1 MAASTTSADDVIHNV
16 LSDESGQ
23 SSFACTHCRRQKVK
37 CDRIL
42 PSCGHCSKAS
52 RRCDYPLTVQKPGP
66 KAGTH
71 RRPRVHENQ
80 STSHPSDVLA
90 HPMKKTKLDDD
101 RKLSLTPQ
109 FDTPGH
115 RSSLDFSVRSQPELR
130 RDSTTQSS
138 TTSQSPRATKPENPI
153 LRFVHPDHEPTVQL
167 PPVEGSPQRAEVF
180 VNKFDLACR
189 RLGCTSNQGW
199 ELIKTYFNNMTAYS
213 LFHRPTFEQKL
224 RSISSDKQ
232 LQALLSAL
240 FSYALRFKD
249 HIPAVKD
256 SRLSAK
262 DTLDLSCQ
270 LQQECIEECEDD
282 DPPLH
287 LLQSLYLVTF
297 QKLIHGVRGKT
308 WRMVGD
314 CIRLAYELRLNI
326 IDVHAVNSESDM
338 DHAVDSQDWVLAEEK
353 RRIWWA
359 LWEMDVFTSTI
370 RRLPGAIDE
379 RLNYTHLPST
389 DDDWFEG
396 VESQSCFLVA
406 DASARWKTLSE
417 SGTRSP
423 QAWYILV
430 NSYMYDAFKMGA
442 FPETWARRIGFE
454 SPADSAGGIPEKLV
468 PKMREFIDNCLRC
481 AQMALPAELSWE
493 HRFLAFKPST
503 SVTKTT
509 FRRMDN
515 ARYCIHVMFQLSR
528 LTLSLWEIH
537 HVAATMSASTEPNSE
552 TQTPASHPPRLTPQS
567 SINHEKP
574 DRRLWDRY
582 VDAANL
588 IAEIIRNSSPQ
599 HYQYVNPLIANSIW
613 IAAAGLVVA
622 KLFGPSDFDSRTA
635 ASNFDLLVATLN
647 KFEIFWQIPSV
658 LKYKLR
664 NLEDTLNTLRPRSAA
679 MTPAQ
684 PMENM
689 AEPHIPPVEP
699 LPSTFKIPYDHQ
711 RLNYLGPNGIRITND
726 VFAGMDGHEWPSQD
740 LFDFGAI
747 PTFGFGQP
755 ELLTPMPMP
764 FDTLFDNSAMMTND
778 AINFNELFSYPYQ

>member
-1 MAASTTSADDVIHNV
+1 MSTLKRSLAYVDCLLAWRWPQLTPMRLGCESYCRLRVLPFIPKYSSSYSHYIFHGRVCHTRRLWRFCGKAGVVEDIRHSSSSSSMAASTTSGDDVIHNV
-16 LSDESGQ
+16 LSEESGQ

-71 RRPRVHENQ
+71 RRPRAHDNQ
-80 STSHPSDVLA
+80 KTSHPSDSLV
-90 HPMKKTKLDDD
+90 HPLKKPRTEEN
-101 RKLSLTPQ
+101 RSLSLTPQ
-109 FDTPGH
+109 FDH
-115 RSSLDFSVRSQPELR
+115 SSARSSHDFSVRSQPELR
-130 RDSTTQSS
+130 RDSTTHSS

-153 LRFVHPDHEPTVQL
+153 LRFVHPDHEPTSQV
-167 PPVEGSPQRAEVF
+167 PPPEESPQRAEVF
-180 VNKFDLACR
+180 ITKFELACR
-189 RLGCTSNQGW
+189 RLGCTSAQGL
-199 ELIKTYFNNMTAYS
+199 ELIKTYFSNMTAYS

-224 RSISSDKQ
+224 SAISSDKQ
-232 LQALLSAL
+232 LQALLSAI

-249 HIPAVKD
+249 HVPLVKD

-262 DTLDLSCQ
+262 DILDLSCQ
-270 LQQECIEECEDD
+270 LQQECVEECEDD

-314 CIRLAYELRLNI
+314 CIRLAYELRLHL
-326 IDVHAVNSESDM
+326 IDVDSITSESDM
-338 DHAVDSQDWVLAEEK
+338 DHTVDTQDWALAEEK

-370 RRLPGAIDE
+370 RRLPSAIDE
-379 RLNYTHLPST
+379 RLNYTLLPST
-389 DDDWFEG
+389 DDDWFEN
-396 VESQSCFLVA
+396 VESPSCFLAA
-406 DASARWKTLSE
+406 DASLRWRTVSE

-430 NSYMYDAFKMGA
+430 NSYMFDAFKMGA
-442 FPETWARRIGFE
+442 HPETWAKRIGFE
-454 SPADSAGGIPEKLV
+454 NPVGSAGGIPEKLV
-468 PKMREFIDNCLRC
+468 PKMRDFIDNCLRC
-481 AQMALPAELSWE
+481 AQMALPAELNWE

-528 LTLSLWEIH
+528 LTLSLWEVH
-537 HVAATMSASTEPNSE
+537 HVATTLTAKGAGSDLKPSDGR
-552 TQTPASHPPRLTPQS
+552 PPSLTPQS
-567 SINHEKP
+567 SVSYEQP

-622 KLFGPSDFDSRTA
+622 KLFGPPDFDSRTA
-635 ASNFDLLVATLN
+635 ASNFDLLVATLT

-658 LKYKLR
+658 LKFKLR
-664 NLEDTLNTLRPRSAA
+664 NLEDSTLR
-679 MTPAQ
+679 
-684 PMENM
+684 
-689 AEPHIPPVEP
+689 
-699 LPSTFKIPYDHQ
+699 
-711 RLNYLGPNGIRITND
+711 
-726 VFAGMDGHEWPSQD
+726 
-740 LFDFGAI
+740 
-747 PTFGFGQP
+747 
-755 ELLTPMPMP
+755 
-764 FDTLFDNSAMMTND
+764 
-778 AINFNELFSYPYQ
+778 